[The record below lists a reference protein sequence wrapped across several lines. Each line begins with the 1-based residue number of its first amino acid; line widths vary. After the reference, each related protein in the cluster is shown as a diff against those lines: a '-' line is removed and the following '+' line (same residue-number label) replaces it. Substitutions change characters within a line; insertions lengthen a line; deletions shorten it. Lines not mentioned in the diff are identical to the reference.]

1 MSTENQPVEKV
12 VWVDR
17 NLLKPNDYNPN
28 AVAPPE
34 LRLLKISILEDGWT
48 QPIVCNEDNTI
59 VDGFHRWTVAG
70 SKELAKLTDG
80 KVPVVYVKGKDR
92 ASQKMT
98 TIRMNR
104 ARGTHGVLP
113 MAEIVGGMIT
123 DGVSMQEICSRLQME
138 SEEVVR
144 LANRLGI
151 PKTSIV
157 SDHAW
162 SNSWVPE

>member
-1 MSTENQPVEKV
+1 M
-12 VWVDR
+12 DR
-17 NLLKPNDYNPN
+17 DSLRPNDYNPN

-34 LRLLKISILEDGWT
+34 LRLLKISIIEDGWT
-48 QPIVCNEDNTI
+48 QPIVCNPDNTI
-59 VDGFHRWTVAG
+59 VDGFHRWTVSG
-70 SKELAKLTDG
+70 SKEIRGLTGG
-80 KVPVVYVKGKDR
+80 KVPVVYVTPKDA

-113 MAEIVGGMIT
+113 MAEIVSSMIEE
-123 DGVSMQEICSRLQME
+123 GISIEEICSRMQME

-144 LANRLGI
+144 LANRKGI

-157 SDHAW
+157 SDHQW
-162 SNSWVPE
+162 SKSWVPE